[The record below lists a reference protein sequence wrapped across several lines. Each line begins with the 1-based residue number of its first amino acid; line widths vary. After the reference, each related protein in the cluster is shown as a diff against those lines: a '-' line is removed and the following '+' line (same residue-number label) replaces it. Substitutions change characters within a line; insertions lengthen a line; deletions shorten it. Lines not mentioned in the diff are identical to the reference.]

1 MKKVRFFAL
10 FLCLIS
16 SIPFVVFSGC
26 SKTNPL
32 YDYVSELRLNLYQGS
47 CEDFTL
53 KAGYGFRENP
63 YHNDGEVSKKVY
75 QLTFRLLN
83 KDIDDITYTLKLNF
97 NSQTYSG
104 TFALDPISNA
114 VTTKI
119 EVENFNL
126 NEFTVTLSYGGTEK
140 EIIMT
145 SLLPQGTITY
155 QTALDKLHRNETAL
169 INAFTDQNGKFT
181 AEIYMRIIVKEQK
194 PYWYIGF
201 ANGNDRLKAML
212 MDGFTGELL
221 AVREVF

>member
-1 MKKVRFFAL
+1 MKKLRFFAL

-16 SIPFVVFSGC
+16 SLTFIIFSGC
-26 SKTNPL
+26 AKTNPL
-32 YDYVSELRLNLYQGS
+32 YDCVSELRLNLYQGS

-53 KAGYGFRENP
+53 KAGYGFKETP
-63 YHNDGEVSKKVY
+63 YHNDGEVSKRIY

-83 KDIDDITYTLKLNF
+83 KDIDDITYTLKLNY

-104 TFALDPISNA
+104 IFALDPITNA
-114 VTTKI
+114 ITTKI
-119 EVENFNL
+119 EVENFDL
-126 NEFTVTLSYGGTEK
+126 KEFTVVLSFGGAEK

-145 SLLPQGTITY
+145 SLLPEGTMTY
-155 QTALDKLHRNETAL
+155 QSALDKLHKNQTAL
-169 INAFTDQNGKFT
+169 IGAFTDQNGKFT

-212 MDGFTGELL
+212 MDGFNGELL